1 MFIWFLFFFCSS
13 IELGLDYFFLPDN
26 YRFDY
31 FIVNFKNSCGSCKMF
46 DHILNKHVQ
55 IYIKCDFMSLYR
67 LLHLY

>member
-1 MFIWFLFFFCSS
+1 MFIWFLFLFCSS